1 MKVIL
6 INDVKGLGKAGDLVN
21 AKSGYARN
29 YLIPRGAAIEA
40 TPENLEQWKKDKAIE
55 KAEYEASLAE
65 AEALKGKLE
74 GVSVTITAKT
84 GEGDRLF
91 GSVTSMDIADAL
103 KAQHGIDLD
112 KKRIELKDNIK
123 SLTKTTVPVRVFPE
137 LVANL
142 SVEIVK
148 A

>member
-65 AEALKGKLE
+65 AEALKEKLE
-74 GVSVTITAKT
+74 GLSVTITAKT